1 MWMLLV
7 CSTPPRSDLFDAP
20 ERSRL
25 IVVGLFP
32 KASRKAKG
40 NSFEVEGLLGEC
52 GNRFFDLNGVQRLAL
67 LVSWAKQL
75 MVAPALVAELFLTR
89 RLAKDRMLPIVPH
102 RALPPM
108 AEPQGDSRGWQIDGL
123 YMRSRLERRFARP
136 RGSAD
141 VNQCQAW

>member
-40 NSFEVEGLLGEC
+40 NSFESKGCSASAEIASSISTAFNVLLC
-52 GNRFFDLNGVQRLAL
+52 L
-67 LVSWAKQL
+67 
-75 MVAPALVAELFLTR
+75 
-89 RLAKDRMLPIVPH
+89 
-102 RALPPM
+102 
-108 AEPQGDSRGWQIDGL
+108 SRGQ
-123 YMRSRLERRFARP
+123 
-136 RGSAD
+136 
-141 VNQCQAW
+141 NN